1 MFLPNDEPIRTRTE
15 APAAEPV
22 DAAVQT
28 WDPALWALYLTE
40 LAQRHLEARMN

>member
-1 MFLPNDEPIRTRTE
+1 MFVPNDETIQGRAE
-15 APAAEPV
+15 APAVEPV

-40 LAQRHLEARMN
+40 LAQRHRKARMN